1 MRYLIVADQSRL
13 TVQAFAKGIL
23 SAFGHSPTL
32 AVRGLAGEVGFD
44 ADAADAAS
52 LNLTVSADSLAVI
65 DNISEAD
72 RREIERKTREEVLES
87 ARYPEIVFQP
97 LQVSAQRTEEAH
109 YHIRLNGHLSLHGV
123 TRTQSV
129 EAGVALTGNCLRA
142 LGKTQL
148 RLSDYRIEPVTAL
161 GGAIKLK
168 DELELTFDIIACSP

>member
-1 MRYLIVADQSRL
+1 ML
-13 TVQAFAKGIL
+13 TVQAFAKGLL

-32 AVRGLAGEVGFD
+32 AVRGLAGEVEFD
-44 ADAADAAS
+44 ADAADTAS

-97 LQVSAQRTEEAH
+97 LQVLAQRTGEGQFH
-109 YHIRLNGHLSLHGV
+109 VRLNGHLSMHGV
-123 TRTQSV
+123 TRTQSI
-129 EAGVALTGNCLRA
+129 EAGVALTQNCLRA
-142 LGKTQL
+142 QGKTQL
-148 RLSDYRIEPVTAL
+148 RQSDYRIEPVTAL